1 MYARR
6 QTKSAYTLVEV
17 LLVVVLLAAISAMA
31 LPNFLRDLEREQLPG
46 SARRLRSLIALT
58 RANAAFDGKRYRIR
72 FPTKDDEDPL
82 LGRRQPMVERE
93 DNPIDEPE
101 IFNQVT
107 APWAIQKTLLRDIR
121 CIEVRPG
128 RPNIAALQELRKLR
142 EDIKKSLE
150 QQDRRDER
158 FDPMRPPLYIEP
170 DGSSDWATFVLTDA
184 PDDIAVD
191 ELDKMGETGDYHRI
205 DVITDGMT
213 GLTWLQRPFYDEELD
228 LFEQKGWPAVLRQD
242 FLDPRALTEDDVLEL
257 HKVEGR
263 RRTVEDPNADA
274 NAEPQSAPADANVP
288 QMGDGP

>member
-1 MYARR
+1 MYASRR
-6 QTKSAYTLVEV
+6 TKSAYTLVEV

-93 DNPIDEPE
+93 DDPINEPDV
-101 IFNQVT
+101 FNQVT
-107 APWAIQKTLLRDIR
+107 APWAIQKTFLRDIR

-128 RPNIAALQELRKLR
+128 RPTIAALQELRKLR
-142 EDIKKSLE
+142 EDIKRSLE
-150 QQDRRDER
+150 QQNKRDQQ
-158 FDPMRPPLYIEP
+158 FDPMFPPLYIEP

-184 PDDIAVD
+184 PDDIAVE
-191 ELDKMGETGDYHRI
+191 ELDRMGETGQYHRI
-205 DVITDGMT
+205 DVIADGMT

-228 LFEQKGWPAVLRQD
+228 LFEQKGWPAVMRQD
-242 FLDPRALTEDDVLEL
+242 FLDPRALTENDVLEL

-274 NAEPQSAPADANVP
+274 QPQSGAAEANVP
-288 QMGDGP
+288 QTGDGP

>member
-1 MYARR
+1 MYASRR
-6 QTKSAYTLVEV
+6 TKSAYTLVEV

-101 IFNQVT
+101 VFNQVT
-107 APWAIQKTLLRDIR
+107 APWAIQKTFLRDIR

-128 RPNIAALQELRKLR
+128 RPTIAALQELRKLR
-142 EDIKKSLE
+142 EDIKRSLE
-150 QQDRRDER
+150 QQNKRDQQ
-158 FDPMRPPLYIEP
+158 FDPMHPPLYIEP

-191 ELDKMGETGDYHRI
+191 ELDRMGETGQYHRI
-205 DVITDGMT
+205 DVIADGMT

-228 LFEQKGWPAVLRQD
+228 LFEQKGWPAVMRQD
-242 FLDPRALTEDDVLEL
+242 FLDPRALTENDVLEL
-257 HKVEGR
+257 HKVEGQ

-274 NAEPQSAPADANVP
+274 QPQPGSEDANAP
-288 QMGDGP
+288 QTGDGP